1 MGYKRKKQAEFDDYT
16 DVSFKE
22 KFGVHKVVAKQLL
35 EDIKFTEQHWLMWT
49 LDFLRNYN
57 SFNYSSAHFG
67 VCDKNFRE
75 KVWMVIDSIKQLSI
89 KHRTLSKTK
98 FDKDKESLPDHAADH
113 PEATIALAVD
123 STFCDLETKD
133 NGFYNGEKKRFGVK
147 AEWRGQSYDTITEL
161 GPEPFITHVT
171 ASTKPEELLATCLAK
186 LKDNQDKIKQCAND
200 FYKLEAEYLKVI
212 DSEVPLM
219 FKESRELISRIT
231 DDSFVKIAL
240 CGATCAGKSTLLS
253 LLLDRLPLPS
263 GKGHTTARICII
275 RYAELKD
282 AKISLCRL
290 NQATSKLEPIPNGE
304 AASLAQYKTTRELKP
319 VLDKFLR
326 RENFPNEKFEEIV
339 TQIVLIQYPIKLLK
353 GGVEIY
359 DIPGYSSEDKDCLRE
374 LRQSFLKHV
383 NPHGLIFCFPNPAF
397 STEEINAYD
406 DLLKGMGTDVEL
418 RTTSRTFFA
427 NTKFEMFSF
436 AYDQGL
442 TLEELEDQPDKV
454 QEEEKKRSEN
464 LPKRSQHLSEENK
477 NVALEGYTYALVN
490 AVEYL
495 EGGGQL
501 IFHRFLERLS
511 TWIVGQQQRRY
522 ATAYMRIAQ
531 ASSSFFSSYNTIRS
545 NTIDKIL
552 KEEWLN
558 NGNAFLD
565 QLGDDLREQLT
576 QYLLKI
582 DDHFQVF
589 MDRNNLYTEALKE
602 AKSIKIQEYDGRSR
616 LYSGEASG
624 AFKEAFSPW
633 FNKNVLEAFSNHLQG
648 VIDGAIQ
655 QTLKNIFGRGD
666 VFENELLN
674 DVLKQ
679 SFVAGFKSKISN
691 DKILYNRITPTIITN
706 MFMTASDHPVLATL
720 SVIMGVGIIAT
731 VFGLIAAPFIDSF
744 RKIDDDFKEKLTKRL
759 FVEIKSQV
767 KDLPNKLFVEQVAST
782 QKVIESL
789 KGNLVVR
796 QNQMTK
802 MSQKL
807 KNMREMAETR
817 TNFGKVEAEALSALT
832 SLMDPSYKP
841 VVSLEDIGGG
851 ATGRVYKGT
860 LEGKPVAVK
869 TLVYADPNGEA
880 FEMAESMFF
889 EEVNNSHQLTA
900 NITNLKYLLP
910 LLGVFKDEV
919 RKEWQIVYPLYDCD
933 LFTYIKRS
941 IPHLSF
947 KQSLNIA
954 IDMASCIVILHQ
966 NKIIHRDLKLENFFI
981 NYNRQTEEITQIALG
996 DYGTITF
1003 TNIATTLVGTIHYIA
1018 PEIKRGDTYTEKVD
1032 IYAFSGLLF
1041 ELLAKPTFQRAN
1053 IESFKNAAPMKGV
1066 PEEYQQLLVECSD
1079 VDPNKRP
1086 TIDQAKQRLVELARK
1101 H

>member
-1 MGYKRKKQAEFDDYT
+1 
-16 DVSFKE
+16 
-22 KFGVHKVVAKQLL
+22 
-35 EDIKFTEQHWLMWT
+35 
-49 LDFLRNYN
+49 
-57 SFNYSSAHFG
+57 
-67 VCDKNFRE
+67 
-75 KVWMVIDSIKQLSI
+75 
-89 KHRTLSKTK
+89 
-98 FDKDKESLPDHAADH
+98 
-113 PEATIALAVD
+113 
-123 STFCDLETKD
+123 
-133 NGFYNGEKKRFGVK
+133 
-147 AEWRGQSYDTITEL
+147 
-161 GPEPFITHVT
+161 
-171 ASTKPEELLATCLAK
+171 
-186 LKDNQDKIKQCAND
+186 
-200 FYKLEAEYLKVI
+200 
-212 DSEVPLM
+212 M

-436 AYDQGL
+436 AYDQGF

-490 AVEYL
+490 SVEYL

-552 KEEWLN
+552 KETWLVE
-558 NGNAFLD
+558 GNKFLD
-565 QLGDDLREQLT
+565 KLGGTLHAQLT
-576 QYLLKI
+576 HFLLSV

-589 MDRNNLYTEALKE
+589 MDRNNLYNEALKK

-616 LYSGEASG
+616 LCAGEASG

-633 FNKNVLEAFSNHLQG
+633 FNKNVLEAFSNYLQG
-648 VIDGAIQ
+648 VIESAVQ
-655 QTLKNIFGRGD
+655 QTLSNIFGRDD

-679 SFVAGFKSKISN
+679 NFVAGFRSKISN
-691 DKILYNRITPTIITN
+691 DKVLYNRITPTIVSN
-706 MFMTASDHPVLATL
+706 LLMTASDHPLL
-720 SVIMGVGIIAT
+720 SALSLVMGVGVIAT
-731 VFGLIAAPFIDSF
+731 LFTLMIAAPIIDSF

-767 KDLPNKLFVEQVAST
+767 KDLPRNLFVEQVVST

-789 KGNLVVR
+789 KGNLIVR
-796 QNQMTK
+796 QIQLLK
-802 MSQKL
+802 MAQKL
-807 KNMREMAETR
+807 DNMREMATTR
-817 TNFGKVEAEALSALT
+817 TKFGKVEAEALSALT
-832 SLMDPSYKP
+832 SLMNPSYKP
-841 VVSLEDIGGG
+841 VISLEDIGGG

-860 LEGKPVAVK
+860 LMGKPVAIK
-869 TLVYADPNGEA
+869 TLSYADPNGEA

-889 EEVNNSHQLTA
+889 EEVNNSHHLTA

-954 IDMASCIVILHQ
+954 IDVASCIELLHR
-966 NKIIHRDLKLENFFI
+966 NKIIHRDLKLENIFI
-981 NYNRQTEEITQIALG
+981 NYNKQTEEITHIALG

-1003 TNIATTLVGTIHYIA
+1003 TSIATTVVGTVLYAA
-1018 PEIKRGDTYTEKVD
+1018 PEVKRGMMYTEKVD
-1032 IYAFSGLLF
+1032 IYSLSGLLF
-1041 ELLAKPTFQRAN
+1041 ELLPKPTFQRAN
-1053 IESFKNAAPMKGV
+1053 IEAFKSVLPVAPMKGV
-1066 PEEYQQLLVECSD
+1066 PEEYQQLLVECSEP
-1079 VDPNKRP
+1079 DPDQRP
-1086 TIDQAKQRLVELARK
+1086 TIDLVKQRLIALSRK
-1101 H
+1101 Y